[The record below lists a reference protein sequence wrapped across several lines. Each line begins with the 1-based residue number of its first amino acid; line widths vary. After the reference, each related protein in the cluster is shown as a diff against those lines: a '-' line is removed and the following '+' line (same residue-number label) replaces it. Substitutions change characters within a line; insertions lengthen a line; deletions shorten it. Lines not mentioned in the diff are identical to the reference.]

1 MSRMTFKNY
10 GGSYQLRIRDS
21 QDLEKIQVLD
31 EVHWAAISIP
41 TNSLNCDKAFTSYV
55 DTDNNGR
62 IRPSELKAAWSW
74 LTQVL
79 ADRRRMS
86 EGSDILR
93 LQDIDTHNSEGQ
105 KLLAAAKLIL
115 TNLNMPTKNEISLA
129 QVRDVQSIMA
139 NAENNGDGIIP
150 PEVTVNADLARFIT
164 AIMDT
169 VGSRMDAC
177 GKPGIGEEE
186 LKAFLNEAE
195 AYLAW
200 KAQGEIPK
208 GQEYTEIMPWGIET
222 EKAYDLIQSVE
233 EKIEQF
239 FAQCALVKFDK
250 RAAAQMQLREQELAE
265 IDFTDTVQMLNRLKG
280 SPLLLPNLE
289 GVLYLEGEINPLYAA
304 PLLELREK
312 IFKRVL
318 GKSVERLNEK
328 DWRQVKNTFR
338 SYQTWFESKQGDKV
352 EKIGQNQLRSYIEGS
367 YQVQTN
373 ELIEKDLA
381 VANDLNQIKNLEKV
395 ILYQRWLM
403 VLANNFVSFA
413 DLYNPTTRA
422 LFEMGTLIIDE
433 RQICFTMSVR
443 DRETHKK
450 ASKRSS
456 MHLLYVEVTGRQ
468 DTDAKFEIVAPV
480 TSGSAEGLHIG
491 KRGIFFTV
499 DGCEWDAEVVDIVV
513 NPISVSESVKVP
525 FQNFAAFIKKQF
537 DKTAKSSEEK
547 LVSTSSSASTS
558 GAARD
563 LMLGGG
569 LAIAALGSSF
579 AYITQA
585 LSQVKPTQVLIT
597 LLGLA
602 MVVLLPGILSG
613 FVKIRKRDMSGLL
626 EASGWAVNVRMRI
639 NTKMG
644 RLFTHRPYLPKKAHK
659 KRRDVVGKFIK
670 ELECNVSQPIRSAT
684 YVFLLIFF
692 VLCAISVYIGI
703 YRLS

>member
-1 MSRMTFKNY
+1 MSRMTFRNY
-10 GGSYQLRIRDS
+10 GGSYQLRIQDA

-41 TNSLNCDKAFTSYV
+41 TNSLNCDKAFTAYV
-55 DTDNNGR
+55 DTDKNGR

-74 LTQVL
+74 LVQVL
-79 ADRRRMS
+79 ADRQRMS

-93 LQDIDTHNSEGQ
+93 LQDIDTHNPEGQ
-105 KLLAAAKLIL
+105 KLHAAAELIL
-115 TNLNMPTKNEISLA
+115 TNLNMQAKNEISLA

-150 PEVTVNADLARFIT
+150 PEVAANADLAQFIT
-164 AIMDT
+164 SIMDT
-169 VGSRMDAC
+169 VGSQMDAC
-177 GKPGIGEEE
+177 GKPGIGEDE
-186 LKAFLNEAE
+186 LKKFFNEAE
-195 AYLAW
+195 TYLAW

-208 GQEYTEIMPWGIET
+208 GQESTEIMPWGIDT
-222 EKAYDLIQSVE
+222 QKAYDLIKNVE

-250 RAAAQMQLREQELAE
+250 RAAAQMQFREQELAE
-265 IDFTDTVQMLNRLKG
+265 IDFTDTAQMLSRLKD
-280 SPLLLPNLE
+280 SPLISPNSEGLLNF
-289 GVLYLEGEINPLYAA
+289 EGEINPLYAA
-304 PLLELREK
+304 TLLELREK
-312 IFKRVL
+312 VLKRVL
-318 GKSVERLNEK
+318 GNSVERLNEK
-328 DWRQVKNTFR
+328 DWRKVKNIFR
-338 SYQTWFESKQGDKV
+338 SYQTWFENKQGAKV
-352 EKIGQNQLRSYIEGS
+352 EKLGQDQLRSYLEGS
-367 YQVQTN
+367 YQEQAS
-373 ELIEKDLA
+373 ELIKKDLA

-413 DLYNPTTRA
+413 DLYNPNTRA

-433 RQICFTMSVR
+433 RQIGFTMGVR
-443 DRETHKK
+443 DRQAHKK
-450 ASKRSS
+450 VSQRSS

-480 TSGSAEGLHIG
+480 TSGSAEGLHVG

-499 DGCEWDAEVVDIVV
+499 DGREWDAEVVDIVV

-525 FQNFAAFIKKQF
+525 FQKFAAFIKKQIE
-537 DKTAKSSEEK
+537 KMTKSSEEK
-547 LVSTSSSASTS
+547 LVSKSSSASSS

-579 AYITQA
+579 AYITKA
-585 LSQVKPTQVLIT
+585 LSQVKPTQVLSA

-602 MVVLLPGILSG
+602 MVVLLPGILAG
-613 FVKIRKRDMSGLL
+613 FMKIRKRDMSGLL
-626 EASGWAVNVRMRI
+626 EASGWAVNVHMRI

-644 RLFTHRPYLPKKAHK
+644 RLFTHTPYLPKKAHK
-659 KRRDVVGKFIK
+659 ERRDAVGKFVK
-670 ELECNVSQPIRSAT
+670 ELGYKTSQSMRPTT
-684 YVFLLIFF
+684 YVFLFILL
-692 VLCAISVYIGI
+692 VLCAIFLYVKY
-703 YRLS
+703 